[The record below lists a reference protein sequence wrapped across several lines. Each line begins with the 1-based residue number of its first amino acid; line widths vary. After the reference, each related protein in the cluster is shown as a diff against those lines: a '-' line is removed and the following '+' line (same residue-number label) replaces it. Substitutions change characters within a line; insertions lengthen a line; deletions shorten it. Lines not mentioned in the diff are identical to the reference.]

1 MAFAPQQLLSDI
13 DAHLAAMAGVEHVL
27 GRSLHPAPDH
37 IGYRCDSTESYESKY
52 NDLDHTEDLLRQ
64 VVVAERR
71 IAVFRLR
78 QAVRGLAL
86 FALQEPRPDETRWEG
101 LEHLGY
107 VVADL
112 EVFRQALQACEEIK
126 TMPTK
131 QVGAGRY
138 FKFYFEGIEIELR
151 DRPIELG

>member
-13 DAHLAAMAGVEHVL
+13 DAHLSAMVGVEQVL
-27 GRSLHPAPDH
+27 GCSLHPAPDH

-52 NDLDHTEDLLRQ
+52 NDLHQTEDLVRQ

-107 VVADL
+107 VVAYL
-112 EVFRQALQACEEIK
+112 EDFRQALQACEEIK

-138 FKFYFEGIEIELR
+138 FKFYFEGVEFELR
-151 DRPIELG
+151 DRPIEVG